1 MPGLLVFMQVGHAD
15 ILQVLELLV
24 VVNFSCARSAD
35 FFADLAHIDLYILSA
50 LRSIRIFIR
59 RWGYLCTFLRVH
71 ECDLR
76 NLFDFFIFSNKI

>member
-35 FFADLAHIDLYILSA
+35 FFADLAHVDLLVQCTRSA
-50 LRSIRIFIR
+50 
-59 RWGYLCTFLRVH
+59 
-71 ECDLR
+71 DL
-76 NLFDFFIFSNKI
+76 